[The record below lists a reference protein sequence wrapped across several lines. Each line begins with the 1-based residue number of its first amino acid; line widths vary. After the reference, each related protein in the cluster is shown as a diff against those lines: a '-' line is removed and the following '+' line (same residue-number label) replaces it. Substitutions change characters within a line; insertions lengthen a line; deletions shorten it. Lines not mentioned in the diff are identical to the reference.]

1 MKFRANN
8 TISYMIKL
16 RKKGI
21 PIIPKLIYFS
31 NRIIF
36 SCDIPPDVDAD
47 ATVNYSHNA
56 LGIVINSSAKI
67 GSGTKIMQHVTIG
80 GNMGKKSVY
89 QGKEIEAPIIG
100 NNVLIG
106 AGATVIGPIVVG
118 DNSIIA
124 AGAVVTRDVDSN
136 STVGGIPAKTISK

>member
-8 TISYMIKL
+8 TIAFMIKL

-21 PIIPKLIYFS
+21 PIIPKIIYFL

-36 SCDIPPDVDAD
+36 ACDIPPNVDAD
-47 ATVNYSHNA
+47 KNVNYSHNA
-56 LGIVINSSAKI
+56 LGIVINPSVKI

-80 GNMGKKSVY
+80 GNMGKKSIY
-89 QGKEIEAPIIG
+89 QGKETEVPIIG
-100 NNVLIG
+100 ENVFIG

-124 AGAVVTRDVDSN
+124 AGAVVTRDVNGN
-136 STVGGIPAKTISK
+136 STVAGIPAKTISK